1 LGRLVIVAILIALV
15 LAPVTLLM
23 SGVLPYQA
31 FVVQT
36 GSMEPMVPPASLV
49 VVENGVYDIGQVITF
64 HKGTE
69 LVTHRLITVNADGT
83 LTTKGDANSSADP
96 STINRSDVIGGVVS
110 SPVGIGFWVMYFH
123 NPLTL
128 TALVLWALT
137 IWFIWPREEADVDAS
152 AVLV

>member
-1 LGRLVIVAILIALV
+1 MHKKLGRLVIVAILIALV

-31 FVVQT
+31 F
-36 GSMEPMVPPASLV
+36 VPPASLV